1 MNPITPAELTVQ
13 KSAKSIE
20 TRGESA
26 VKCGGDD
33 AERERPTLEHCPQN
47 PSGKRP
53 DGKLISGG
61 AERGRSEVRSRA

>member
-13 KSAKSIE
+13 KSVKSIE

-33 AERERPTLEHCPQN
+33 AER
-47 PSGKRP
+47 
-53 DGKLISGG
+53 
-61 AERGRSEVRSRA
+61 GRDWSTVHRIRLASAQMANSSLGEPREADLR

>member
-13 KSAKSIE
+13 KSVKSIE

-33 AERERPTLEHCPQN
+33 AERKEADTGALSTESVWQAPRWQTPLWGGRERQ
-47 PSGKRP
+47 
-53 DGKLISGG
+53 I
-61 AERGRSEVRSRA
+61 